1 MRIRNT
7 FSGHRESGALAVHE
21 ASLETKRPPSKWF
34 VFAIVSMALMMGSI
48 DQTIVATAL
57 HKLHQELGAPI
68 SWTSWTITG
77 YSLGVVVALPIM
89 GRYADQFGRK
99 RVFLLMVVVFTG
111 ASLVCGMAVNIYM
124 LLVARVVQS
133 IGGGAFMPV
142 AIGIVS
148 DRFESDR
155 DRAIGMFTSIFPIG
169 SLIGPVLG
177 GSIIDAWS
185 WRGIFLINVP
195 IGALLL
201 ILGRRYLPASPPKET
216 PHADVIGAALLGT
229 TLIAMMYGIT
239 VLGGVHASF
248 ASPNFLIAES
258 ISAVLLVLFY
268 RHARS
273 IEHPIIPIHILK
285 KLSFAKMNY
294 IALVYGGGMIGF
306 SSLVPLYA
314 QDRYHFSSLEAGTV
328 LTARAVGSIAVAG
341 ATSFLLRRIGYRWPM
356 LVGFTACAFGIVMLS
371 VGSHWS
377 SDYAWIA
384 VGAMIMGLGGGMA
397 SPASNNA
404 LLSQAPEE
412 IAALSGLRGMFRQ
425 CGGII
430 AISVITALASR
441 SVDPAATMSH
451 AFFAFG
457 IFLLATTIPIVLTIP
472 QHRGTW

>member
-1 MRIRNT
+1 
-7 FSGHRESGALAVHE
+7 
-21 ASLETKRPPSKWF
+21 
-34 VFAIVSMALMMGSI
+34 MALMMGSI

-57 HKLHQELGAPI
+57 HKLHQELHAPI

-99 RVFLLMVVVFTG
+99 KVFLIMVVVFTA
-111 ASLVCGMAVNIYM
+111 ASLACGMATNIYM
-124 LLVARVVQS
+124 LLVARVIQS
-133 IGGGAFMPV
+133 LGGGAFMPV

-148 DRFESDR
+148 DRFEGDR

-169 SLIGPVLG
+169 ALVGPVLG
-177 GSIIDAWS
+177 GTIIDVWS
-185 WRGIFLINVP
+185 WRGIFLVNVP

-201 ILGRRYLPASPPKET
+201 ILGKRFLPSSPPRQA
-216 PHADVIGAALLGT
+216 PHADIRGAALLGI

-239 VLGGVHASF
+239 VLGGAHASF
-248 ASPNFLIAES
+248 ESPNFLISEIVS
-258 ISAVLLVLFY
+258 IFFLIFFF
-268 RHARS
+268 RHSRS
-273 IEHPIIPIHILK
+273 VEYPIIPTHLLK

-294 IALVYGGGMIGF
+294 IAFVYGGGMIGF
-306 SSLVPLYA
+306 ASLVPLYA

-328 LTARAVGSIAVAG
+328 LTARAVGSITVAG
-341 ATSFLLRRIGYRWPM
+341 ITSFLLRRIGYRLPM
-356 LVGFTACAFGIVMLS
+356 LVGFTACAGGIVMLS
-371 VGSHWS
+371 IGSNWS
-377 SDYAWIA
+377 SNYAWIA
-384 VGAMIMGLGGGMA
+384 VGAMIMGLGGGIA

-404 LLSQAPEE
+404 LLSQAPDE

-425 CGGII
+425 CGGIV

-441 SVDPAATMSH
+441 SALPGQTMAH

-457 IFLLATTIPIVLTIP
+457 ILLFVTTIPLVLTIP